1 MTFVPRTWL
10 VGEVVAAATLNT
22 EIRDQFNSMFAAWT
36 AYTPVWTTSGTAPAL
51 GNGTLTGRYLKIG
64 RTVIVHVS
72 WTAGSSTA
80 YGTGNYNF
88 TVPFAAAAAGASL
101 IGHAHLLG
109 TARWVGQVVL
119 SPSATTI
126 SAFFPNAT
134 NDPRVGFMTE
144 TRPEVHAA
152 TDQLRLTL
160 VYESAT

>member
-1 MTFVPRTWL
+1 VTFVPRTWL

-36 AYTPVWTTSGTAPAL
+36 AYTPVWTTTGTAPAL

-64 RTVIVHVS
+64 RTVIIHINMI
-72 WTAGSSTA
+72 AGSTTTF
-80 YGTGNYNF
+80 GTGNYNW

-109 TARWVGQVVL
+109 TARWIGQVVI
-119 SPSATTI
+119 SPSATTVGC
-126 SAFFPNAT
+126 FFPVAT
-134 NDPRVGFMTE
+134 NDVRTNFLTE
-144 TRPEVHAA
+144 TRPETHASG
-152 TDQLRLTL
+152 DQFRITL